1 MHENINYSVTK
12 LTKLNTLNT
21 LKCNSTRRIPST
33 LTFMAIHTN
42 THLLMI
48 ITLTTYPH
56 SQFYE
61 EEDSTNNSAN
71 APPTSQPV
79 NQSTVLLNQPFTCLT
94 THAKIHLK
102 KK

>member
-79 NQSTVLLNQPFTCLT
+79 NRLIKP
-94 THAKIHLK
+94 AIHLSYYTCENTFK
-102 KK
+102 KKII